1 MEEIIK
7 QLYGLTASEL
17 DYVIIRANILLE
29 KKRKEEAE
37 AARLERERQEKERLE
52 RERQERLKQEQEQ
65 QEKLKQER
73 LRQQKIEELQ
83 RQLQELQNQSAPK
96 TQTVPVVPVKPA
108 SEPARTVTVKQTT
121 QSPKTLVCSHCGKVN
136 VGESQFCGGCG
147 QRLTAKQTAAPQS
160 SQSAVCPKCG
170 KVNVGGSQFCGGCGQ
185 RLGTSQS
192 VQRTAPVQTPQ
203 RTAPVSQT
211 SGQVRYVDGT
221 VKQWVLEDGEKSV
234 SKCREI
240 ALLKPD
246 AGKKQTVYMEITN
259 RRILLTREST
269 TSKNA
274 GLVARMGGGIV
285 GALIAEGIQSATDS
299 GPKPWIEIPLTAVAD
314 CGVQNDKEFFIIA
327 DQTYVL
333 KNKGYEKVLP
343 NLVAAA
349 KRNGR

>member
-1 MEEIIK
+1 MDEILK
-7 QLYGLTASEL
+7 QLYGLTAGEL

-37 AARLERERQEKERLE
+37 AARMERERQEKERLE
-52 RERQERLKQEQEQ
+52 RERQERIKQEQEQ

-73 LRQQKIEELQ
+73 LRRQKIEELQ
-83 RQLQELQNQSAPK
+83 RQLQELQNQPAPK
-96 TQTVPVVPVKPA
+96 TQTAPVVPVKPA
-108 SEPARTVTVKQTT
+108 SEPARTQTA
-121 QSPKTLVCSHCGKVN
+121 QSSQTLVCTHCGKVN

-147 QRLTAKQTAAPQS
+147 QRLTAKQTAAPQA
-160 SQSAVCPKCG
+160 SQRAVCPHCG
-170 KVNVGGSQFCGGCGQ
+170 KVNVGESRFCGGCGQ
-185 RLGTSQS
+185 RLGTSQP
-192 VQRTAPVQTPQ
+192 VQRTVPVQTAQ
-203 RTAPVSQT
+203 GTAPASQT
-211 SGQVRYVDGT
+211 SGQVRYADST

-259 RRILLTREST
+259 QRILLTREST
-269 TSKNA
+269 ASKNA

-349 KRNGR
+349 KRNSR